1 MRQLWFILSLAS
13 PKQYLKDGRLCFW
26 KIQTAGACAHN
37 TGVMVFF
44 ADTSKAVPGKV
55 AADLATFELASTV
68 EI

>member
-1 MRQLWFILSLAS
+1 MRQLWFILPLPS
-13 PKQYLKDGRLCFW
+13 PKQYLKHGRLW

>member
-1 MRQLWFILSLAS
+1 MVVFGKYKQL
-13 PKQYLKDGRLCFW
+13 GR
-26 KIQTAGACAHN
+26 AHN

-44 ADTSKAVPGKV
+44 ADTSKAVAGKV